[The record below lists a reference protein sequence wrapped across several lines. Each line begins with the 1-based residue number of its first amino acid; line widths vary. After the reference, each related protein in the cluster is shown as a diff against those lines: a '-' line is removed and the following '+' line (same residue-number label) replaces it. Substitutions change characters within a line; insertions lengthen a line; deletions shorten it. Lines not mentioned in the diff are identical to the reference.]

1 MWSRVEFM
9 RLRHTSL
16 VAALIVVFASVV
28 YPQMPPTSAGR
39 DTPVF
44 RVQVWG
50 YIVEDFTA
58 RVSSY
63 YELRRNLQRGLPVLT
78 VTDYPAEIRS
88 TQLALAERIRVA
100 RHGAKPGEI
109 FTPTIRVEFRKVLS
123 LAIDAN
129 TLGAIMDD
137 NPGRI
142 SHHINGTYP
151 EGEPF
156 STMPPNILAVLPR
169 LPDDIHYR
177 FLGREL
183 ILLDTAANV
192 ILDRIPCA
200 IQCTD

>member
-1 MWSRVEFM
+1 M
-9 RLRHTSL
+9 RLRQTSL
-16 VAALIVVFASVV
+16 VAALIIVFTLAV
-28 YPQMPPTSAGR
+28 YAQTPTTNTGS

-63 YELRRNLQRGLPVLT
+63 YELRRQLQKGLPSLK
-78 VTDYPAEIRS
+78 VTDDPAEIRS

-109 FTPTIRVEFRKVLS
+109 FTPAVRVEFRKVLS

-156 STMPPNILAVLPR
+156 STMPPNVLAVLPR

-183 ILLDTAANV
+183 ILIDTAANV

>member
-1 MWSRVEFM
+1 M

-16 VAALIVVFASVV
+16 VAVLIVVFTSVV
-28 YPQMPPTSAGR
+28 YAQTPTTSAGS

-50 YIVEDFTA
+50 YIVEEFTA

-63 YELRRNLQRGLPVLT
+63 YALRSQLQKGLPALK

-123 LAIDAN
+123 LAVDAN

-142 SHHINGTYP
+142 SHHINSTYP
-151 EGEPF
+151 QGEPF

>member
-1 MWSRVEFM
+1 MVASELM
-9 RLRHTSL
+9 RLRHTPFATALL
-16 VAALIVVFASVV
+16 VLFSSGA
-28 YPQMPPTSAGR
+28 YPQAPTPSAGS
-39 DTPVF
+39 DIPVF

-50 YIVEDFTA
+50 YIAEDFTA

-63 YELRRNLQRGLPVLT
+63 YELRRNLQKGLPVLT
-78 VTDYPAEIRS
+78 VTDYPAEIKS
-88 TQLALAERIRVA
+88 TQLALANRIRAA
-100 RHGAKPGEI
+100 RHRARSGEI

-137 NPGRI
+137 NPGKI

-177 FLGREL
+177 FLGRDL

-200 IQCTD
+200 IHCTDR